1 MSFRGGNLYGLAKR
15 LVGTQDY
22 QFFRATGRVLDD
34 RGLWVT
40 SFAEGVQLSDTIQA
54 IERRLYQN
62 LGLELDRY
70 YIMIYTDNPLL
81 VVERD
86 ISGDQ
91 IEFNGERYQ
100 LLSDTDWRPQDGWR
114 GVLAVRQLVT
124 GTP

>member
-1 MSFRGGNLYGLAKR
+1 MSFPGGNLYGLAR
-15 LVGTQDY
+15 GLVGTQAY
-22 QFFRATGRVLDD
+22 TFFGGSGRVLDT

-40 SFAEGVQLSDTIQA
+40 SFAPGVPLRDSIQA
-54 IERRLYQN
+54 IERKLYQS

-70 YIMIYTDNPLL
+70 YIIIYTDNPLL